1 MKATAVG
8 IDLAKNLIQV
18 HGVDE
23 RGKPVFRKQ
32 LKRNQVLSFFA
43 NVTPCLIGWRHVA
56 ARITGAAA
64 AEARTYR
71 KADGTAV
78 REALRQDE

>member
-1 MKATAVG
+1 MKATTVG

-56 ARITGAAA
+56 ARITG
-64 AEARTYR
+64 RGSCR
-71 KADGTAV
+71 SSDIP
-78 REALRQDE
+78 